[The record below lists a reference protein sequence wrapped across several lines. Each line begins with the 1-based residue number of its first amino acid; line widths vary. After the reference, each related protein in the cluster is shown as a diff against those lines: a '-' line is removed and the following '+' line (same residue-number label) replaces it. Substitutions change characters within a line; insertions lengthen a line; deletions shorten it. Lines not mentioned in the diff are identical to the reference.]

1 MVNNLQSKPKIIKDK
16 FTSIQDNTINQSSTS
31 NNIDKQNLKKNLTK
45 KSKDTITY
53 CMTMFDDYITT
64 CSDKFIFLLRMLIC
78 FTDVFNLIVGYVI
91 VSITMLQFHVY
102 ITLYQYFVISYVP
115 IKLNEHVDIDINI
128 LQYP

>member
-1 MVNNLQSKPKIIKDK
+1 
-16 FTSIQDNTINQSSTS
+16 
-31 NNIDKQNLKKNLTK
+31 
-45 KSKDTITY
+45 
-53 CMTMFDDYITT
+53 MTMFDDYITT

-128 LQYP
+128 FQYP